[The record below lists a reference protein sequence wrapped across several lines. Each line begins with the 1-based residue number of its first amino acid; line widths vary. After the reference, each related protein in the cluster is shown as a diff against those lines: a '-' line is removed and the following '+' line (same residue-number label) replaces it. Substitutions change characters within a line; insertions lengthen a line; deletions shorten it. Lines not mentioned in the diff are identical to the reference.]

1 MANEN
6 ETKAFDAL
14 KSLETYKYQ
23 ERLVTVA
30 DVKIVLAPLMAKE
43 VIEIFENS
51 NRYSDTEA
59 SVQSLKVETVARAI
73 VSVNEVKLDPKGMLK
88 QKLEIVSS
96 FGDELVDYLFNEYCV
111 LDKVIKL
118 SVEKR
123 ESGDVDAKGVVEKE

>member
-1 MANEN
+1 MASEN
-6 ETKAFDAL
+6 ETKALDAL

-43 VIEIFENS
+43 VIETFEHS

-59 SVQSLKVETVARAI
+59 SVQSLKIETVARAI
-73 VSVNEVKLDPKGMLK
+73 VSDNEVKLDPKGMLK